1 MTPLSSGLPAGTPQP
16 TIAAIVESIAA
27 VAISFGLAIHFETMV
42 HIAVGACVA
51 PLLLMRSAESEAL
64 GKRWF
69 GRIKVGSRNGRSAGT
84 AGETA
89 ITIIKLLSASIAIRV
104 LATARYPVKGIRS
117 PPNNWYRVALC
128 TDICAFR

>member
-1 MTPLSSGLPAGTPQP
+1 MTPLSSNLPVGTSQP
-16 TIAAIVESIAA
+16 TIASIIESIAA

-69 GRIKVGSRNGRSAGT
+69 GRIKVGSRNGRSA
-84 AGETA
+84 ETA
-89 ITIIKLLSASIAIRV
+89 ITIIKLLSASIAIRL

-117 PPNNWYRVALC
+117 L
-128 TDICAFR
+128 